1 MFHWQGLLQ
10 LVQGREEFGQA
21 RADRS
26 QEWMSCFET
35 RERKAHTEIVLSLH
49 GDLLDRFESH
59 NENRGNRNDG
69 QGVQRQV
76 NTVSHH
82 QGGNRQQHGGK
93 RHHSGDTGQGSSKK
107 KRSEEEASKRR
118 AEIQERKH
126 TAVCK
131 SCHKRG
137 HWWKECPDRKS
148 TNREKIRTMA
158 GSVLRRVKRR
168 VWKIVAV
175 LSFKMLS
182 MNVVMPILVETHPLR
197 INPERQRKDAHSYS
211 TIYARHG
218 LSALIDGDFEERLLR
233 ARDAQREDESI
244 AYSPTSPLN
253 DDDGDKREASGLPVV
268 RRVQAATTN
277 GDTGAVPADDIE
289 WILDSGAQE
298 NVTGE
303 LQLFNNVMEL
313 QHAEFLEGATGS
325 CERIGIAGAVLMPV

>member
-1 MFHWQGLLQ
+1 
-10 LVQGREEFGQA
+10 
-21 RADRS
+21 
-26 QEWMSCFET
+26 
-35 RERKAHTEIVLSLH
+35 
-49 GDLLDRFESH
+49 
-59 NENRGNRNDG
+59 
-69 QGVQRQV
+69 
-76 NTVSHH
+76 
-82 QGGNRQQHGGK
+82 
-93 RHHSGDTGQGSSKK
+93 
-107 KRSEEEASKRR
+107 
-118 AEIQERKH
+118 
-126 TAVCK
+126 
-131 SCHKRG
+131 
-137 HWWKECPDRKS
+137 
-148 TNREKIRTMA
+148 
-158 GSVLRRVKRR
+158 
-168 VWKIVAV
+168 
-175 LSFKMLS
+175 

-325 CERIGIAGAVLMPV
+325 CERIGIAGAVLMPVVNDLNGRVEMRLLEEVRYSAGTKVNMISQTYMQLTCGFKLIMSDDQLLTWLVKPNLKLKFVLRDGLYRMRGSAIIDWHWALRSEPMYQAGWNCFIRVTT